1 MSIYIDYNS
10 VMGSAEKIAGLN
22 QEMRNDFSRVNS
34 AMKTLDSAWNGT
46 ASGEAMR
53 LCMNLRSNLVQ
64 HQSDVISDFVSFLQS
79 CAAKGYIETEGNL
92 SNAAKEF
99 KEVK

>member
-10 VMGSAEKIAGLN
+10 VMRDAAKISGLN
-22 QEMRNDFSRVNS
+22 QEMMNDFSQVNS

-53 LCMNLRSNLVQ
+53 LCINLRSNLVQ
-64 HQSDVISDFVSFLQS
+64 RQFDVISDFVSFLQS
-79 CAAKGYIETEGNL
+79 CAANGYIDTQGKL

-99 KEVK
+99 KKV

>member
-1 MSIYIDYNS
+1 MSIYINYDS
-10 VMGSAEKIAGLN
+10 VMASAGKISSIN
-22 QEMRNDFSRVNS
+22 QEMINDFSRVNS
-34 AMKTLDSAWNGT
+34 SMKTLDSAWNGT

-53 LCMNLRSNLVQ
+53 LCMNLRRNFVQ

-79 CAAKGYIETEGNL
+79 YAAKVYIETEGNL

-99 KEVK
+99 KKL